1 MPPALA
7 QFATARAF
15 QALGP
20 RRSHDVALSLAGS
33 AHKLCDQT
41 FHFPNSARPSSRGIL
56 RNFGAQ
62 SAVDPKPPKR
72 SVMRALLTLLAA
84 LTSNIDHGSACN
96 WFGKSGTVPLA
107 RPDAWLADSMLK
119 VFPETPRPST
129 QRAYSEP
136 AGAEV
141 CLAQHEHQSFQ
152 VAIRPSSAMSTAR
165 LVSTASD
172 PALTV
177 TVSLVVPVNVSVAI
191 NSQNQRGLFP
201 DALPAQPA
209 KGAALPAGITT
220 AFWIT
225 VTSTTSGNFSI
236 GLQLASSD
244 ASGMATT
251 EQLGTVAVTVLA
263 FAIPPANSSSFLSDA
278 GIEFSPFFLWAKT
291 PETERAAVVKGL
303 YAQLAEYRINRLVS
317 CDGVVAGGGAGLHLS
332 PPPLPSNL
340 PRRTENSDAS
350 ANVLIEVVS
359 LDELDEMIALVL
371 GLGFKAFALP
381 DIAGCGPVLSKPHA
395 ASPTDTWLFNGT
407 SYPIFE
413 KKTAAAAAAATAA
426 RSGATGPPPA
436 PAKLSGSFVAAF
448 KTTYGA
454 LYAHLESKG
463 WAQHAR
469 AIFLDEPSGGTYI
482 THTHPVFTSAI
493 TACF

>member
-1 MPPALA
+1 
-7 QFATARAF
+7 
-15 QALGP
+15 
-20 RRSHDVALSLAGS
+20 
-33 AHKLCDQT
+33 
-41 FHFPNSARPSSRGIL
+41 
-56 RNFGAQ
+56 
-62 SAVDPKPPKR
+62 
-72 SVMRALLTLLAA
+72 
-84 LTSNIDHGSACN
+84 
-96 WFGKSGTVPLA
+96 
-107 RPDAWLADSMLK
+107 
-119 VFPETPRPST
+119 
-129 QRAYSEP
+129 
-136 AGAEV
+136 V

-332 PPPLPSNL
+332 PPPPPSN
-340 PRRTENSDAS
+340 
-350 ANVLIEVVS
+350 VIEVVS

-413 KKTAAAAAAATAA
+413 KKTAAAAAAAAA

-448 KTTYGA
+448 KAYYGL

>member
-1 MPPALA
+1 
-7 QFATARAF
+7 
-15 QALGP
+15 
-20 RRSHDVALSLAGS
+20 
-33 AHKLCDQT
+33 
-41 FHFPNSARPSSRGIL
+41 
-56 RNFGAQ
+56 
-62 SAVDPKPPKR
+62 
-72 SVMRALLTLLAA
+72 MRALLTLLAA

-129 QRAYSEP
+129 QRT
-136 AGAEV
+136 GAEV

-332 PPPLPSNL
+332 PPPPPSN
-340 PRRTENSDAS
+340 
-350 ANVLIEVVS
+350 VIEVVS

-413 KKTAAAAAAATAA
+413 KKTAAAAAAAATAA